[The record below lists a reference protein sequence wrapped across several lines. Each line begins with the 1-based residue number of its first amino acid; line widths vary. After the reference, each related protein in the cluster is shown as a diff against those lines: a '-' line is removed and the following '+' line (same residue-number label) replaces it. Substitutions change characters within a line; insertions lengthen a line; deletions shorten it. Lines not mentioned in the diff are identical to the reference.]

1 VSGESDPRT
10 AKCQVRSAGVF
21 PSPNKLPTAAWLLFI
36 YWSRAVDGLN
46 RESHAEAV
54 AMGLTK
60 MKNFEGSS

>member
-1 VSGESDPRT
+1 
-10 AKCQVRSAGVF
+10 VRSAGVF

-54 AMGLTK
+54 AMGVTK